1 MVEGIP
7 AKVVQVLGALGVRG
21 VSKVRCKVMDGREKE
36 KTLIRNV
43 IGPVRKGDVIMLKET
58 EMEFGERLGGRR

>member
-1 MVEGIP
+1 MVNGIP

-21 VSKVRCKVMDGREKE
+21 VSRVRCKIVDGRERE

-43 IGPVRKGDVIMLKET
+43 IGPIRKGDVIMLKET
-58 EMEFGERLGGRR
+58 EMEFGERLGSR